1 MKKFG
6 VIFTLLF
13 LTQFI
18 KSQNADIDILKRIN
32 RLDSPFM
39 TGFCNTMA
47 TSGEILAVAVPVGI
61 GIYGLIDRESGM
73 LNKAIVTG
81 ASVIGTFAISYGLKY
96 AVGRKRP
103 YEKYPGV
110 LHPRHISDSPSFPSS
125 HTSVA
130 FALATSLSLEFPK
143 WYIIAPS
150 YAWAACVGLARMNQG
165 VHYPSDILGGIVIGA
180 GTAYLSYRINKW
192 WLKKR
197 ETKASAAILNA
208 YSMNAYSY

>member
-1 MKKFG
+1 MKKCG
-6 VIFTLLF
+6 LL
-13 LTQFI
+13 LILLLSVQYL
-18 KSQNADIDILKRIN
+18 KPQNADIDILKRIN
-32 RLDSPFM
+32 HWDSPFI
-39 TGFCNTMA
+39 THFSDVMA

-73 LNKAIVTG
+73 LNKAVVTG
-81 ASVIGTFAISYGLKY
+81 ASVAGTFALSYLLKQ
-96 AVGRKRP
+96 AIGRKRP
-103 YEKYPGV
+103 YEKYPGL

-130 FALATSLSLEFPK
+130 FALATSISLEFPK

-150 YAWAACVGLARMNQG
+150 YAWATCVGLARMNQG
-165 VHYPSDILGGIVIGA
+165 VHYPSDVLGGIVLGA

-197 ETKASAAILNA
+197 ESKASAAILST
-208 YSMNAYSY
+208 YSL